1 MLTSSIPSR
10 RAILVTTSSRSD
22 RLTRYLA
29 VGDVQLTDEDIHAI
43 DKAGKKGE
51 ENEKVWQWVKT
62 AGKVGLLGGMGVYA
76 LAKYVL

>member
-1 MLTSSIPSR
+1 
-10 RAILVTTSSRSD
+10 
-22 RLTRYLA
+22 
-29 VGDVQLTDEDIHAI
+29 VQLTDEDIHAI